1 MKIITITNQK
11 GRDRKNLD
19 YYEFGGISAHSMGL
33 WLLNEKES

>member
-11 GRDRKNLD
+11 GGRKNLD
-19 YYEFGGISAHSMGL
+19 YYEFGGISAHSMGF